1 MKMRSLGWTLIQ
13 CDCSYIKRLGHRG
26 RHAWREVKVKK
37 CKEKMAMWLDWICL
51 QAKEHLGLFVAA
63 RSWKRRGKVL
73 SQSLQRGAR
82 LADTLTSDFWPQNY
96 ATINFCFNLWY
107 FVCSNPRK
115 LMWGVNWY
123 SPQERQLSNIQIESR
138 PPTSWAGKPEGS
150 ILHVGTATL

>member
-1 MKMRSLGWTLIQ
+1 MKMEAEAAL
-13 CDCSYIKRLGHRG
+13 
-26 RHAWREVKVKK
+26 
-37 CKEKMAMWLDWICL
+37 MCL

-107 FVCSNPRK
+107 FVCNNPRK

-123 SPQERQLSNIQIESR
+123 SIQERQLSNIQIESR
-138 PPTSWAGKPEGS
+138 PLPLEQVNLKVQFYMLELQHCNREHLEITHRCLLTGTSS
-150 ILHVGTATL
+150 